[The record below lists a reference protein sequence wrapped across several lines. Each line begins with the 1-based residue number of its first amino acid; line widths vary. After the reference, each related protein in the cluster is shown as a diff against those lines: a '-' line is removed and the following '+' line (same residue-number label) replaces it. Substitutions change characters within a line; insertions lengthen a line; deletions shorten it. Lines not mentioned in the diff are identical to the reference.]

1 MRAKRSAML
10 NLEEKIGR
18 LQGIKKIS
26 KVITDFYIFSRRN
39 RFIFFLIVGRPFSL
53 GDVHTVDWSRFKNQ
67 SSHMRCIY
75 RGRLLQ
81 R

>member
-10 NLEEKIGR
+10 YLKEKIGG

-39 RFIFFLIVGRPFSL
+39 RLIFFLIVGSPFSL
-53 GDVHTVDWSRFKNQ
+53 GDLRSVDWRRFKNQ
-67 SSHMRCIY
+67 SGHMCCID
-75 RGRLLQ
+75 RD
-81 R
+81 